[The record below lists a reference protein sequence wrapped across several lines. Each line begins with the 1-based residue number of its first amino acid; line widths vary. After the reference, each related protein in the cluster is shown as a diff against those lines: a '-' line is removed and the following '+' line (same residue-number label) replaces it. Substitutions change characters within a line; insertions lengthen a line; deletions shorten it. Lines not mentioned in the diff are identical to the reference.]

1 MSVRDSVAP
10 ASIPNTELNP
20 TLRSVD
26 THGPAWMVQLMRKIF
41 WIYLLQY
48 VVTPFVW
55 AQTPLTLERAEALY
69 LARNP
74 ALQAVKDRIDAAGGR
89 YQQAGVWPNP
99 QLNFSEEGLP
109 LGADDIG
116 FFSDQEFIVW
126 GTQRLELG
134 GKRHHRKEVA
144 QTGIEITRTDLKDF
158 IRLGKAQVQEAY
170 LLTDFSQKKA
180 SFSQEQLDSYY
191 LIRETH
197 QKRFEAGDVSGLS
210 QMRIDLEELRFLSAL
225 NQARTDFNSA
235 WSKLAALIGWTEPL
249 PASLR
254 WQSNEEALTLSLE
267 RLKELAVQT
276 RPDLASFS
284 FKETQKQQQVDLEK
298 AQRIPDLTLGGG
310 YKRDFGVNSFYAS
323 VTLPLPLFD
332 RNQGSIHQAAADL
345 RRARNQLLWKNLMIR
360 SEVEKSYRNYQEQ
373 QSTVTRVKRDLLQRA
388 DTVLET
394 TRTSYEEGES
404 SLTDYLDALRVRLD
418 VSLSFYDLLFQLER
432 SRIQLEQAVGVEI
445 R

>member
-1 MSVRDSVAP
+1 
-10 ASIPNTELNP
+10 
-20 TLRSVD
+20 
-26 THGPAWMVQLMRKIF
+26 MVQLMRKIF
-41 WIYLLQY
+41 WVYVLHY
-48 VVTPFVW
+48 VVMPFVW
-55 AQTPLTLERAEALY
+55 TQTPLTLERAEALY

-74 ALQAVKDRIDAAGGR
+74 ALQAVKDRIDAAGGH
-89 YQQAGVWPNP
+89 YQQAAVWPNP

-170 LLTDFSQKKA
+170 LLTAFSQKRA

-235 WSKLAALIGWTEPL
+235 WSNLAALIGWTEPL

-332 RNQGSIHQAAADL
+332 RNQGSIQQAAADL

-394 TRTSYEEGES
+394 TRASYEEGES

-432 SRIQLEQAVGVEI
+432 SRIQLQQAVGVEI